1 MNGEET
7 WGGKQD
13 KRTPLNIFIKQICMS
28 HEEYVYHGGVFN
40 IILHVLPPPTS
51 TPCWYKLQ
59 RLVGF
64 DNSCWDKLKQRSDL
78 DP

>member
-1 MNGEET
+1 MLWLTLKDSTTGQARMNGEET

-40 IILHVLPPPTS
+40 NIILHVLPPPLLPHAGT
-51 TPCWYKLQ
+51 
-59 RLVGF
+59 
-64 DNSCWDKLKQRSDL
+64 NSGV
-78 DP
+78 